1 MNPNASLLIRRSSSI
16 LWNAA
21 AQRNAGASSISRA
34 LHYDKPFDDAKPF
47 DFAEEEEEE
56 EDRLPA
62 RRPEPKTLY
71 RSILRMTRFFQWPDP
86 RGVPMRDVLRA
97 KARREFEAARLETD
111 PEVVGRL
118 LDGAGEAVHA
128 ALEEV
133 AQGQREK
140 IERLA
145 AEKKQAEQQMEG
157 QRAEGQ

>member
-1 MNPNASLLIRRSSSI
+1 MNPNVSLQIRRSSSI

-21 AQRNAGASSISRA
+21 AQRNATVAAAASVSRA
-34 LHYDKPFDDAKPF
+34 LHYDKPCDD
-47 DFAEEEEEE
+47 AEEEKE
-56 EDRLPA
+56 RLPP

-86 RGVPMRDVLRA
+86 RGVPMRDVLRE
-97 KARREFEAARLETD
+97 KARREFEAARLEKD

-133 AQGQREK
+133 AEGQRKK

-145 AEKKQAEQQMEG
+145 AEKKQAERQMEK
-157 QRAEGQ
+157 QRAGGQ

>member
-1 MNPNASLLIRRSSSI
+1 MNPNASLLIRLNSSI

-21 AQRNAGASSISRA
+21 AQRNAAASSISRA
-34 LHYDKPFDDAKPF
+34 LHYDKPFDD
-47 DFAEEEEEE
+47 AEEEEEE

-145 AEKKQAEQQMEG
+145 AEKKQAEQQMEE
-157 QRAEGQ
+157 QRAGGQ